1 MMTADTLGSYGSLAR
16 FRSVQ
21 RLKKVGKDTLLGAS
35 GEISDFQYLQQLL
48 DELVERDRA
57 FLDGSL
63 LGPSE
68 IHSYLVRVLYGRR
81 NQFDPLWNQLV
92 VAGIRDGKRFLG
104 YIDSVGSS
112 YQDDT
117 VATGYGAYIARP
129 LLRKAWKPDLS
140 EAEAKK
146 ILEDSMRVL
155 FYRDARTINKMHIAK
170 ATEAGI
176 TISEPYELE
185 TEWYSSEAALG
196 YPTHPN

>member
-1 MMTADTLGSYGSLAR
+1 
-16 FRSVQ
+16 
-21 RLKKVGKDTLLGAS
+21 
-35 GEISDFQYLQQLL
+35 
-48 DELVERDRA
+48 VESI
-57 FLDGSL
+57 G
-63 LGPSE
+63 
-68 IHSYLVRVLYGRR
+68 
-81 NQFDPLWNQLV
+81 

-155 FYRDARTINKMHIAK
+155 FYRDARTINKMQIAK